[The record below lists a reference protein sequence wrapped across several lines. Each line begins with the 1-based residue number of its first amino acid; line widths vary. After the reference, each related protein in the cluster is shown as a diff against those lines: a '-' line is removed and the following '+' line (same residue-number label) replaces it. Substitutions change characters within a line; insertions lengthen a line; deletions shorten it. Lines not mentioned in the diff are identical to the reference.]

1 MKEMTEKLVI
11 NNLGP
16 IKNCELYIKD
26 YMVFTGQQASG
37 KSTIAKSIFF
47 FKNIKNLLT
56 LLIKKQLFFIGKEI
70 NISLKNKLI
79 KEIRL
84 NFLQVFGST
93 WGMSQNMAM
102 NYYYNEKEEVF
113 IKIYL
118 KRDYNN
124 PNYIWVEFSENLIKK
139 IAELENIFKNR
150 SVLESSEELKQI
162 INNIFK
168 DEYDVIYIPAGRS
181 MITLLSS
188 QLNYIYS
195 SMEDIQKKSIDYCT
209 QSYLENILKLKVNFN
224 NTLDN
229 LINDMIKMSSLEL
242 DINRLNLA
250 SNMVKRILKVN
261 YINVAG
267 EERLQLDDKSKGYV
281 KINFASSGQQ
291 EVLWILN
298 TLFYYLLNNK
308 KAYFVIEEPESNLF
322 PSAQKLV
329 VEFISLIQNSGN
341 KILLTTHSPYVLGTL
356 NNLLYAN
363 DIYCYNNLKK
373 DRINKI
379 IKKEFWINYNNFL
392 PYFFENGIVKNCF
405 DEDGRC
411 IKNEVIDE
419 ASSIINK
426 EFDELLEIGE
436 V

>member
-1 MKEMTEKLVI
+1 MNNTTEKIII

-16 IKNCELYIKD
+16 LKSCELYIKD
-26 YMVFTGQQASG
+26 FMVFTGQQASG

-47 FKNIKNLLT
+47 FKNIKNLLISV
-56 LLIKKQLFFIGKEI
+56 IKKQIFFSTNELSIP
-70 NISLKNKLI
+70 LKDKLI

-93 WGMSQNMAM
+93 WGMPQNMTIF
-102 NYYYNEKEEVF
+102 YYYDEKEKLF
-113 IKIYL
+113 IKISL
-118 KRDYNN
+118 KKDNKN
-124 PNYIWVEFSENLIKK
+124 PNYIWIDFSDNLTEKIYTLENLLKK
-139 IAELENIFKNR
+139 DDLFD
-150 SVLESSEELKQI
+150 SSEELKKLV
-162 INNIFK
+162 NNIFK
-168 DEYDVIYIPAGRS
+168 DEYDTIYIPAGRS

-224 NTLDN
+224 STLEN
-229 LINDMIKMSSLEL
+229 MIKDILNMTTLKI
-242 DINRLNLA
+242 DINKMNLA
-250 SNMVKRILKVN
+250 TNMIKKILKGD
-261 YINVAG
+261 YINING
-267 EERLQLDDKSKGYV
+267 EERLQLFNSKGYV

-298 TLFYYLLNNK
+298 TLFFYLLNNK
-308 KAYFVIEEPESNLF
+308 KASFIIEEPESNLF

-329 VEFISLIQNSGN
+329 IEFVSMIQNSGN

-356 NNLLYAN
+356 NNLLFAQE
-363 DIYCYNNLKK
+363 IYNSNNSKKELLNKILKK
-373 DRINKI
+373 D
-379 IKKEFWINYNNFL
+379 FWIDYNNFSS
-392 PYFFENGIVKNCF
+392 YFLKNGISENCF
-405 DEDGRC
+405 DNDGKC

-419 ASSIINK
+419 VSMVINE
-426 EFDELLEIGE
+426 EFDKLLEIGD

>member
-1 MKEMTEKLVI
+1 
-11 NNLGP
+11 
-16 IKNCELYIKD
+16 
-26 YMVFTGQQASG
+26 
-37 KSTIAKSIFF
+37 
-47 FKNIKNLLT
+47 
-56 LLIKKQLFFIGKEI
+56 
-70 NISLKNKLI
+70 
-79 KEIRL
+79 
-84 NFLQVFGST
+84 
-93 WGMSQNMAM
+93 MAM

-250 SNMVKRILKVN
+250 SNMVKRILKGN

-308 KAYFVIEEPESNLF
+308 KA
-322 PSAQKLV
+322 
-329 VEFISLIQNSGN
+329 
-341 KILLTTHSPYVLGTL
+341 IL
-356 NNLLYAN
+356 
-363 DIYCYNNLKK
+363 
-373 DRINKI
+373 
-379 IKKEFWINYNNFL
+379 
-392 PYFFENGIVKNCF
+392 
-405 DEDGRC
+405 
-411 IKNEVIDE
+411 
-419 ASSIINK
+419 
-426 EFDELLEIGE
+426 
-436 V
+436 